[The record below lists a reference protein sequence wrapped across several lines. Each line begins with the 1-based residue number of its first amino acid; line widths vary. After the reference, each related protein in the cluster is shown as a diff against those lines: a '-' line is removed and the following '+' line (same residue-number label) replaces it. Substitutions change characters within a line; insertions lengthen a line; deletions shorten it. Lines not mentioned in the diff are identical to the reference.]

1 MGETPPYFN
10 NTGVINMEEKNINEK
25 VKEKVETKSVN
36 KPKQS
41 QYKECDVLVYN
52 ARTQTAIVSVDGL
65 GYEFKN
71 VTKDPGQ
78 ICSCEGFWKI

>member
-1 MGETPPYFN
+1 
-10 NTGVINMEEKNINEK
+10 MEEKNINEK

-36 KPKQS
+36 KSKQS

-52 ARTQTAIVSVDGL
+52 ARTQTAIVSVDGF

-71 VTKDPGQ
+71 VTKDSGK
-78 ICSCEGFWKI
+78 SVRVKVSGRFKTTNNKLELA

>member
-1 MGETPPYFN
+1 
-10 NTGVINMEEKNINEK
+10 MEEKNINEK
-25 VKEKVETKSVN
+25 VKEKSVN

-52 ARTQTAIVSVDGL
+52 ARTQTIIVSVDGF

-71 VTKDPGQ
+71 ITKDPGK
-78 ICSCEGFWKI
+78 SVRVKVSGKPKTSSYKLELA